1 MSSSS
6 EKACSL
12 HRKACAVRNEK
23 GAQFERNLQ
32 HLYNVLVVIIYSL
45 NLLDILLRNHIRL
58 VQDIDDILNIPSVKL

>member
-23 GAQFERNLQ
+23 GAQFERNLHYKCSKSVQ
-32 HLYNVLVVIIYSL
+32 VILKKVNEKIY
-45 NLLDILLRNHIRL
+45 
-58 VQDIDDILNIPSVKL
+58 

>member
-32 HLYNVLVVIIYSL
+32 IQK
-45 NLLDILLRNHIRL
+45 LLFMPKIEIE
-58 VQDIDDILNIPSVKL
+58 